1 MSLDYS
7 AVKQKL
13 EIVKTQIDNLLDYLE
28 ANESKLDK
36 RLIDLEIYTQLA
48 NISTQV
54 LQSDCQ
60 HSIEK

>member
-13 EIVKTQIDNLLDYLE
+13 EIVKTQINNLLDYLE

>member
-13 EIVKTQIDNLLDYLE
+13 AQVKTQINNLLDYLE